1 MVDAPANA
9 SRLGLSRALAY
20 LKAEIESKPHEPG
33 SRLPTVR
40 ALARAAGVATL
51 DMSEALGQLEKRG
64 VVHTVPRRGTFF
76 QRAPE
81 KPEPLSAEEKWEN
94 LAARIESD
102 ILAGHFRPGAT
113 LPQQREL
120 QEHYGVSY
128 PTLRKA
134 LEILA
139 RKGVLFAFKR
149 SFRVA
154 QARKTLGKAA
164 ILCIGLG
171 DETGRLLIQN
181 PRFQEFFFALQNAA
195 ALNQIRLSHLGH
207 NPRQGLASL
216 FERIDALRA
225 QHVCIGFVLWNTHV
239 PLPAFL
245 KTLAHVKAFGQPV
258 AIMDE
263 KNNLDPDQHL
273 LHDGSIRA
281 FTLAG
286 VSAGRQI
293 ARYLLGLGHRQV
305 AFLSCYHGEAWSQRR
320 WRGVQE
326 VFRTA
331 GHPENAHLLAIDATD
346 ALWEPDQSPAALR
359 TVYQHFREFL
369 VDVRTAA
376 KTSPASHHLPYL
388 QQNNE
393 KLMRDLQMAMQ
404 MREVLDELAE
414 KKGVTA
420 CIAANDDMALVA
432 LEHMQRKGIAVPG
445 SLSLIG
451 LDDSMRAT
459 HFGLTSYNF
468 NFPAIAQRIVAF
480 IRNPRLREF
489 FNKPVL
495 ECEGFIMERE
505 STGTV

>member
-1 MVDAPANA
+1 MVDAQANT
-9 SRLGLSRALAY
+9 SHSGLNRALTY
-20 LKAEIESKPHEPG
+20 LKNEIELKPVEPG

-51 DMSEALGQLEKRG
+51 DMSEALRRLEMRG
-64 VVHTVPRRGTFF
+64 IVHTVPRRGTFF

-81 KPEPLSAEEKWEN
+81 KPAPQTAEEKWEA
-94 LAARIESD
+94 LAARLESD
-102 ILAGHFRPGAT
+102 ILSGHFRPGAS

-149 SFRVA
+149 SYRVA
-154 QARKTLGKAA
+154 PARKALGKAA

-181 PRFQEFFFALQNAA
+181 PRFQEFFFALQSAA

-207 NPRQGLASL
+207 HPRQGLASL
-216 FERIDALRA
+216 FARIETLRS
-225 QHVCIGFVLWNTHV
+225 QHACIGFVLWNTHV
-239 PLPAFL
+239 PLSIFL
-245 KTLAHVKAFGQPV
+245 KTLAHVKGFGQPV
-258 AIMDE
+258 AVMDE
-263 KNNLDPDQHL
+263 KNNLDSDQHL
-273 LHDGSIRA
+273 LQDGLIRV

-286 VSAGRQI
+286 ISAGRQI

-305 AFLSCYHGEAWSQRR
+305 AFLSCYHAEAWSQRR

-326 VFRTA
+326 VFRAA
-331 GHPENAHLLAIDATD
+331 GRPEDAHLLALDASDT
-346 ALWEPDQSPAALR
+346 LWDPDQSPPALQA
-359 TVYQHFREFL
+359 VYRRFRDFL
-369 VDVRTAA
+369 ADVRAAA
-376 KTSPASHHLPYL
+376 KHSPASHHLVYL

-404 MREVLDELAE
+404 MRELLDELSE

-432 LEHMQRKGIAVPG
+432 TEHMQRKGITVPG
-445 SLSLIG
+445 GLSIIG
-451 LDDSMRAT
+451 LDDSIRAT

-468 NFPAIAQRIVAF
+468 NFPAIAQRLVAF

-505 STGTV
+505 STGVV